1 MCQIPF
7 DTEWRSGCYLRLF
20 YRRILILSRGGKTG
34 LCFTKE
40 QTTNNAHILKLT
52 NVYLNF
58 NKIYMNFF
66 FYII

>member
-1 MCQIPF
+1 MLSSI
-7 DTEWRSGCYLRLF
+7 
-20 YRRILILSRGGKTG
+20 ILQTDINFEPRGKNRTVF
-34 LCFTKE
+34 CITKE

-66 FYII
+66 FT

>member
-1 MCQIPF
+1 MLSSI
-7 DTEWRSGCYLRLF
+7 
-20 YRRILILSRGGKTG
+20 ILQTDINFEPRGKTG

-58 NKIYMNFF
+58 NKIYMNFIF
-66 FYII
+66 FLHNIKSL

>member
-1 MCQIPF
+1 MLSSI
-7 DTEWRSGCYLRLF
+7 
-20 YRRILILSRGGKTG
+20 ILQTDINFEPRGKTG

-66 FYII
+66 ST

>member
-1 MCQIPF
+1 MLSSI
-7 DTEWRSGCYLRLF
+7 
-20 YRRILILSRGGKTG
+20 ILQTDINFESKGETG

-66 FYII
+66 FLHNIKSL